1 MNNTNNY
8 DMSEYVGKV
17 RELVLSMQKPL
28 KAHIKSYGCQLNFCD
43 GDKLKRLASEMGFEL
58 CEDELQS
65 DLIVFNT
72 CAVREN
78 AEDRAFGNIGFAK
91 HIKEKNPNT
100 VIALCGCMAQQEHI
114 AEKIKKSYPFV
125 DIVFGTSAQSHF
137 PELLYNKLVFGRNL
151 CDITEYNDGI
161 NEEINPL
168 RQGFPKAS
176 LPIMYGCNNF
186 CTYCVVPYVRGR
198 ERSRNYENILSE
210 VKQLIKDG
218 YKEIML
224 LGQNVNSYDGDIT
237 FPELLRRIN
246 DIDGDFVVRFMSSH
260 PKDASKDLIDTV
272 IDCEK
277 MAKQIHLPVQSGSN
291 AVLERMNR
299 RYTVEKYLEI
309 IDYARSR
316 VPDFSFSSDILLGFP
331 DESRKDFEATLA
343 LLERVK
349 YDNLYTFIYSKRE
362 RTKAALMP
370 DCVTEKEKSERMGE
384 LLALQ
389 RKITTESYKRFMGKT
404 LRVLADSES
413 KTAENW
419 LLGKSYEGIIVEFPG
434 DKSLLGQFVNVKIN
448 NTKNWAVEGV
458 VID

>member
-1 MNNTNNY
+1 MNNIGY
-8 DMSEYVGKV
+8 DMNEYIQKV
-17 RELVLSMQKPL
+17 RELVLSMPKRP

-43 GDKLKRLASEMGFEL
+43 GDKLKRLASDMGFEL
-58 CEDELQS
+58 CDDELSS

-100 VIALCGCMAQQEHI
+100 VIALCGCMAQQKHI
-114 AEKIKKSYPFV
+114 AEKIKKSYSFV

-137 PELLYNKLVFGRNL
+137 PELLYNKLVFGRSF

-161 NEEINPL
+161 NEEIAPL
-168 RQGFPKAS
+168 RECSFKAS
-176 LPIMYGCNNF
+176 VPIMYGCNNF

-198 ERSRNYENILSE
+198 ERSRNYRSILFE
-210 VKQLIKDG
+210 VKQLVNAG
-218 YKEIML
+218 CKEIML
-224 LGQNVNSYDGDIT
+224 LGQNVNSYQGDIG
-237 FPELLRRIN
+237 FPELLYRIN
-246 DIDGDFVVRFMSSH
+246 DIEGDFVLRFMSSH
-260 PKDASKDLIDTV
+260 PKDAGRDLIDAV
-272 IDCEK
+272 IGCEK
-277 MAKQIHLPVQSGSN
+277 IAKQIHLPVQSGSN

-309 IDYARSR
+309 IDYARSLS
-316 VPDFSFSSDILLGFP
+316 PDFSFSSDILLGFP
-331 DESRKDFEATLA
+331 DESRADFEATLA
-343 LLERVK
+343 LIERVK

-362 RTKAALMP
+362 RTAAALMP
-370 DCVTEKEKSERMGE
+370 DSVTEKEKSERMSE

-404 LRVLADSES
+404 LRVLAES
-413 KTAENW
+413 KSKTNENW
-419 LLGKSYEGIIVEFPG
+419 LLGKSYEGIIVEFPA
-434 DKSLLGQFVNVKIN
+434 DKSLIGKFVNVKIN

-458 VID
+458 IVE